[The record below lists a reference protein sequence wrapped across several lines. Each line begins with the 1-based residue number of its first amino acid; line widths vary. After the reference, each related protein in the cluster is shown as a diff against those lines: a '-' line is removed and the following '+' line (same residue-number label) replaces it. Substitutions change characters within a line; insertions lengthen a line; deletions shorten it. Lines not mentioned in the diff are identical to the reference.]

1 LVLWLVLC
9 CMESCEMRQKIGRKK
24 KYCLEMSRRED
35 NGVKTDRN
43 VFILLIAY
51 YIPKIRR

>member
-1 LVLWLVLC
+1 
-9 CMESCEMRQKIGRKK
+9 MRQKIGREK
-24 KYCLEMSRRED
+24 KYCLEISRREGS
-35 NGVKTDRN
+35 GVKTDRN

>member
-1 LVLWLVLC
+1 
-9 CMESCEMRQKIGRKK
+9 MRQKIGRKK